1 MIQLVAILSVLGIG
15 IVFSILGAVKLSLT
29 EKLKMDD
36 AKFGSLISTLMFTSI
51 IVVLLIGPLVDAI
64 GHKPIAVAGF
74 LIAGFGI
81 FLLAYSGSYKGAV
94 IACIG
99 LGIGGMCVNT
109 VGNTLL
115 PEVFFEGDN
124 ETGAQNLGNVFFGVG
139 AFLTPFIVGLL
150 LKRLGFSNTLSIIGA
165 ILLVPII
172 FSLITTA
179 YPVLPGYEVGRA
191 FRLLGTQVVLIASL
205 MLFCYI
211 ALEASMGGW
220 ITSYLTEVGLT
231 PAKASGVLSGF
242 WIALMIARLVAA
254 YTVTPEVGATV
265 IAVLALVS
273 VVTIIIMI
281 LAKNTS
287 LAAAG
292 VLLTGLAFGPI
303 FPTVVGYTF
312 RELEIIFGPELAPK
326 GSAFAI
332 MFAVGLLGATT
343 IPKAIGN
350 FAKGKTIQKSLVILA
365 VTAGILFII
374 SLVFRMV

>member
-1 MIQLVAILSVLGIG
+1 MIQLVAILGVLGIG

-29 EKLKMDD
+29 EKLKIDD

-74 LIAGFGI
+74 LIAGLGI

-115 PEVFFEGDN
+115 PIVLFGGEN
-124 ETGAQNLGNVFFGVG
+124 PPAASNLGNVFFGVG

-150 LKRLGFSNTLSIIGA
+150 LKRLGFSKTLSIIGG
-165 ILLVPII
+165 IVFVPII
-172 FSLITTA
+172 FALWTTA
-179 YPVLPGYEVGRA
+179 YPVLPGYEIGNA
-191 FRLLGTQVVLIASL
+191 FSLLGTPVVLIASL
-205 MLFCYI
+205 ALFCYI

-220 ITSYLTEVGLT
+220 ITSYLTEVGMS
-231 PAKASGVLSGF
+231 AARASGVLSGF
-242 WIALMIARLVAA
+242 WIALMIARLITAGF
-254 YTVTPEVGATV
+254 VTPAVGATV

-273 VVTIIIMI
+273 VVAIVIMI
-281 LAKNTS
+281 LAKNKI
-287 LAAAG
+287 LAAVG
-292 VLLTGLAFGPI
+292 VLITGLAFGPI
-303 FPTVVGYTF
+303 FPTVAGYTF
-312 RELEIIFGPELAPK
+312 SKIAPELY

-332 MFAVGLLGATT
+332 MFAVGLLGATL